1 MTAKTTCHK
10 ANKVE
15 NMSLSLNQNQTAV
28 CEQVL
33 VILGYLKLLYT
44 AYNMTLVYSPVER
57 IKTKSHFLQGPGTSG
72 SSMGHWYFFTLFI
85 LRSGWCRKQSI

>member
-10 ANKVE
+10 AKEVE
-15 NMSLSLNQNQTAV
+15 NMSLSLNQNQIAV

-33 VILGYLKLLYT
+33 VILGYLKLLYR
-44 AYNMTLVYSPVER
+44 AYNMALVYSPVER
-57 IKTKSHFLQGPGTSG
+57 IKRMSHFLQGPGTSG

-85 LRSGWCRKQSI
+85 LCSGWCRKQSI